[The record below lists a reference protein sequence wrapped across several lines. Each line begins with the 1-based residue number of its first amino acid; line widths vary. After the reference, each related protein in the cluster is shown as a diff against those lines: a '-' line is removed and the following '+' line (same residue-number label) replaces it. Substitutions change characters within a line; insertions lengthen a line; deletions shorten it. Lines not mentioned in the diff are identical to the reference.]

1 MDFEASLMHDRGSTQ
16 STPRWVMATGIM
28 VIVLLLLFGS
38 LHLFG
43 RSLLGHALGG
53 HGDDHAP
60 PSSATEHG
68 PQWP

>member
-16 STPRWVMATGIM
+16 SPPHWVMAIGIM

-43 RSLLGHALGG
+43 RSLLGHALGW
-53 HGDDHAP
+53 HGDHAP
-60 PSSATEHG
+60 QSGATEHG
-68 PQWP
+68 PQRP

>member
-1 MDFEASLMHDRGSTQ
+1 MDFEAGLMHDRGSTQ
-16 STPRWVMATGIM
+16 STPRWVMATGMM

-43 RSLLGHALGG
+43 HALGG
-53 HGDDHAP
+53 HGVLAP

-68 PQWP
+68 PQRP